1 MPEKSQASSAN
12 SKTSSQTNS
21 SVKAKLAARVKID
34 QNVVTLTSDKLY
46 ILDTNILLHEP
57 LAFTSFKENDVV
69 VPMTVL
75 EELDYIKDSKKDVAR
90 DARVSIRAMED
101 LLHNATPEQMLAG
114 VSMAGLGA
122 GESAPTGAL
131 SIFSDLSMPDKQ
143 QVFTSNE
150 NDNRIINVALYLQQK
165 LAPRQVILVTKD
177 INMRLKAK
185 GAGMGLVEDYRT
197 DQLVSDIK
205 YLSKGYHQFEGDFW
219 EHVKLVDSHTEG
231 RDTIHSIPKNVL
243 PEAYVNEFLIDEK
256 RQFAGLVESVN
267 DDTLDVLDLG
277 YERIM
282 SRRAWGIL
290 PKNIGQAMALHA
302 LLDPHIDLC
311 ILTGP
316 AGSGKTLL
324 ALAAALEM
332 VVEKNM
338 YDKIIVTRSTP
349 EIAESIGF
357 LPGTE
362 EEKMAPWL
370 AAITDSLEVLHKH
383 DENTKGSMSY
393 IMEKANIQF
402 KSVNFMRGRSIQN
415 AIVILDESQNLTAS
429 QLKTIITRCG
439 EGTKLICGGN
449 LAQIDSNYLSA
460 VTSGLTYIVEKFK
473 NFSGSATIN
482 LDGVVRSRLA
492 EFAEKEL

>member
-1 MPEKSQASSAN
+1 MPKN
-12 SKTSSQTNS
+12 QT
-21 SVKAKLAARVKID
+21 VETLDIQTAARVHR
-34 QNVVTLTSDKLY
+34 KLFV
-46 ILDTNILLHEP
+46 LDTNILLHEP
-57 LAFTSFKENDVV
+57 LAFLSFKEHDVV

-101 LLHNATPEQMLAG
+101 LLHDASPEQMLEG
-114 VSMAGLGA
+114 VTMQGLGS
-122 GESAPTGAL
+122 GKTAPTGAL
-131 SIFSDLSMPDKQ
+131 SIFADLSMQDKQ
-143 QVFTSNE
+143 QVFSSNE
-150 NDNRIINVALYLQQK
+150 NDNRIINAALYLQAQNPK
-165 LAPRQVILVTKD
+165 RDVVLVTKD

-185 GAGMGLVEDYRT
+185 GAGMSLVQDYRS
-197 DQLVSDIK
+197 DQLISDMK
-205 YLSKGYHQFEGDFW
+205 YLTKGFYKFEGNFW
-219 EHVKLVDSHTEG
+219 DKVKSVESVTEG
-231 RDTIHSIPKNVL
+231 RDTVHTIDKSLV
-243 PEAYVNEFLIDEK
+243 PEPYINEFIVDDDGS
-256 RQFAGLVESVN
+256 FAGLIEAI
-267 DDTLDVLDLG
+267 DEDTIEVLDLG
-277 YERIM
+277 VDRLM
-282 SRRAWGIL
+282 ARKAWGIH
-290 PKNIGQAMALHA
+290 PKNIGQAMALHT

-324 ALAAALEM
+324 ALAAALHM
-332 VVEKNM
+332 VIEHNM

-370 AAITDSLEVLHKH
+370 AAITDSLEVLHKN
-383 DENTKGSMSY
+383 DENTKGSMNY

-402 KSVNFMRGRSIQN
+402 KSVNFMRGRSLQN

-439 EGTKLICGGN
+439 EGTKLICAGN
-449 LAQIDSNYLSA
+449 LSQIDSNYLNPL
-460 VTSGLTYIVEKFK
+460 TSGLTYLVEKFK
-473 NFSGSATIN
+473 YFSGSATVS

-492 EFAEKEL
+492 EFAEKQL

>member
-1 MPEKSQASSAN
+1 MPIHSS
-12 SKTSSQTNS
+12 ST
-21 SVKAKLAARVKID
+21 KIY
-34 QNVVTLTSDKLY
+34 V
-46 ILDTNILLHEP
+46 LDTNILLHEP
-57 LAFTSFKENDVV
+57 LAFLSFQEHDVV
-69 VPMTVL
+69 IPMTVL

-90 DARVSIRAMED
+90 DARVSIRAMENILKDASPEEMTHGVSLAGSVGGEHGPSGRLSIYTD
-101 LLHNATPEQMLAG
+101 LL
-114 VSMAGLGA
+114 MAQEL
-122 GESAPTGAL
+122 
-131 SIFSDLSMPDKQ
+131 

-150 NDNRIINVALYLQQK
+150 NDNRIINVGLDLQQSH
-165 LAPRQVILVTKD
+165 PDTTVVLVTKD

-185 GAGMGLVEDYRT
+185 GAGMRKVEDYRT
-197 DQLVSDIK
+197 DQLIDDIK
-205 YLSKGYHQFEGDFW
+205 YLCKGYMMFPGDFW
-219 EHVKLVDSHTEG
+219 SQVTDVQSRQEG
-231 RDTIHSIPKNVL
+231 RDTIHSIPKSVL
-243 PEAYVNEFLIDEK
+243 PDAYINEFIIDETK
-256 RQFAGLVESVN
+256 TFAGLIEGIDQEVIE
-267 DDTLDVLDLG
+267 VLDLG
-277 YERIM
+277 VERLM
-282 SRRAWGIL
+282 SRQAWGIQ
-290 PKNIGQAMALHA
+290 PKNIGQAMALHT
-302 LLDPHIDLC
+302 LLDPHIDLV
-311 ILTGP
+311 IMTGP

-383 DENTKGSMSY
+383 DENTSGSMSY

-415 AIVILDESQNLTAS
+415 AIVILDESQNLTAA

-473 NFSGSATIN
+473 HFEGSSTIT
-482 LDGVVRSRLA
+482 LEGVVRSRLA
-492 EFAEKEL
+492 EFAENTL

>member
-1 MPEKSQASSAN
+1 MPIHSS
-12 SKTSSQTNS
+12 ST
-21 SVKAKLAARVKID
+21 KIY
-34 QNVVTLTSDKLY
+34 V
-46 ILDTNILLHEP
+46 LDTNILLHEP
-57 LAFTSFKENDVV
+57 LAFLSFQEHDVV
-69 VPMTVL
+69 IPMTVL

-90 DARVSIRAMED
+90 DARVSIRAMENILKDASPEEMTHGVSLAGSVGGEHGPSGRLSIYTD
-101 LLHNATPEQMLAG
+101 LL
-114 VSMAGLGA
+114 MAQEL
-122 GESAPTGAL
+122 
-131 SIFSDLSMPDKQ
+131 

-150 NDNRIINVALYLQQK
+150 NDNRIINVGLDLQQSH
-165 LAPRQVILVTKD
+165 PDTTVVLVTKD

-185 GAGMGLVEDYRT
+185 GAGMRKVEDYRT
-197 DQLVSDIK
+197 DQLIDDIK
-205 YLSKGYHQFEGDFW
+205 YLCKGYMMFPGDFW
-219 EHVKLVDSHTEG
+219 SQVTDVQSRQEG
-231 RDTIHSIPKNVL
+231 RDTIHSIPKSVL
-243 PEAYVNEFLIDEK
+243 PDAYINEFIIDETK
-256 RQFAGLVESVN
+256 TFAGLIEGIDQEVIE
-267 DDTLDVLDLG
+267 VLDLG
-277 YERIM
+277 VERLM
-282 SRRAWGIL
+282 SRQAWGIQ
-290 PKNIGQAMALHA
+290 PKNIGQAMALHT
-302 LLDPHIDLC
+302 LLDPHIDLV
-311 ILTGP
+311 IMTGP

-383 DENTKGSMSY
+383 DENTSGSMSY

-473 NFSGSATIN
+473 HFEGSSTIT
-482 LDGVVRSRLA
+482 LEGVVRSRLA
-492 EFAEKEL
+492 EFAENTL

>member
-1 MPEKSQASSAN
+1 MPTEN
-12 SKTSSQTNS
+12 M
-21 SVKAKLAARVKID
+21 
-34 QNVVTLTSDKLY
+34 LTTRIY
-46 ILDTNILLHEP
+46 VLDTNILLHEP
-57 LAFTSFKENDVV
+57 LAFLSFKENDVV

-75 EELDYIKDSKKDVAR
+75 EELDYIKDSQKDVAR

-101 LLHNATPEQMLAG
+101 LLHEATPEQLIAG
-114 VSMAGLGA
+114 VSMKGLGA
-122 GESAPTGAL
+122 GETAPVGKL
-131 SIFSDLSMPDKQ
+131 SIFVDHALPVDKNL
-143 QVFTSNE
+143 FTSNE
-150 NDNRIINVALYLQQK
+150 NDNRIINTALHLQASC
-165 LAPRQVILVTKD
+165 APRIVVLVTKD

-185 GAGMGLVEDYRT
+185 GAGLAHVEDYRT
-197 DQLVSDIK
+197 DQLISDIK
-205 YLSKGYHQFEGDFW
+205 YLTKGFHRFKGDFW
-219 EHVKLVDSHTEG
+219 AEVKSVDSRTEG
-231 RDTIHSIPKNVL
+231 RDTIHTLDRQVL
-243 PEAYVNEFLIDEK
+243 PDAYVNEYVLDDTEH
-256 RQFAGLVESVN
+256 FAGLIEGVSK
-267 DDTLDVLDLG
+267 DSLDVLDLG
-277 YERIM
+277 YERLM
-282 SRRAWGIL
+282 GRRAWGIS

-302 LLDPHIDLC
+302 LLDPHIDLV

-383 DENTKGSMSY
+383 DENVKGSMSY

-439 EGTKLICGGN
+439 EGTKLICSGN

-492 EFAEKEL
+492 KFAEEQL

>member
-1 MPEKSQASSAN
+1 MPRK
-12 SKTSSQTNS
+12 
-21 SVKAKLAARVKID
+21 KLPSTKIY
-34 QNVVTLTSDKLY
+34 V
-46 ILDTNILLHEP
+46 LDTNILLHEP
-57 LAFTSFKENDVV
+57 TAFLSFKENDVV

-90 DARVSIRAMED
+90 DARISIRSMEN
-101 LLHNATPEQMLAG
+101 LLHDATPEEMLDG
-114 VSMAGLGA
+114 VSMEGLTA
-122 GESAPTGAL
+122 GESAPTGRL
-131 SIFSDLSMPDKQ
+131 SIFADLNMPVNQ

-150 NDNRIINVALYLQQK
+150 NDNRIINVALHLQRTK
-165 LAPRQVILVTKD
+165 APRQVILVTKD

-185 GAGMGLVEDYRT
+185 GAGMELVEDYRT

-219 EHVKLVDSHTEG
+219 TKVKSVDSRTEG
-231 RDTIHSIPKNVL
+231 RDTIHTIPRKVL
-243 PEAYVNEFLIDEK
+243 PEAYINEFLLDDTEH
-256 RQFAGLVESVN
+256 FAGLVESM
-267 DDTLDVLDLG
+267 DEETMEVLDLG
-277 YERIM
+277 YERLM
-282 SRRAWGIL
+282 GRHAWGIT
-290 PKNIGQAMALHA
+290 PKNIGQALAFHA
-302 LLDPHIDLC
+302 LLDPHIDLV
-311 ILTGP
+311 IMTGP

-332 VVEKNM
+332 TVERNM

-370 AAITDSLEVLHKH
+370 AAITDSLEVLHKN
-383 DENTKGSMSY
+383 DENTKGSMNY

-402 KSVNFMRGRSIQN
+402 KSVNFMRGRSLQN
-415 AIVILDESQNLTAS
+415 AIVILDEAQNLTAS

-439 EGTKLICGGN
+439 EGTKLICSGN

-492 EFAEKEL
+492 EFAEEQL

>member
-1 MPEKSQASSAN
+1 MPKKTALD
-12 SKTSSQTNS
+12 SKIY
-21 SVKAKLAARVKID
+21 V
-34 QNVVTLTSDKLY
+34 
-46 ILDTNILLHEP
+46 LDTNILLHEP
-57 LAFTSFKENDVV
+57 LAFLSFKENDVV

-101 LLHNATPEQMLAG
+101 LLHDATPEQMVDG
-114 VSMAGLGA
+114 VSMKGLGE
-122 GESAPTGAL
+122 GLSAPTGSL
-131 SIFSDLSMPDKQ
+131 SIFVDHGLPIDKH
-143 QVFTSNE
+143 VFTSNE
-150 NDNRIINVALYLQQK
+150 NDNRIINSALHLQAER
-165 LAPRQVILVTKD
+165 APRQVVLVTKD

-185 GAGMGLVEDYRT
+185 GAGLALVEDYRT
-197 DQLVSDIK
+197 DQLISDIK
-205 YLSKGYHQFEGDFW
+205 YLSKGYHTFKGDFW
-219 EHVKLVDSHTEG
+219 SGVKLVNSRTEG
-231 RDTIHSIPKNVL
+231 RDTIHTIERKVL
-243 PEAYVNEFLIDEK
+243 PEAYVNEFLIDESGK
-256 RQFAGLVESVN
+256 FAGIVESLSE
-267 DDTLDVLDLG
+267 DHLEVLDLG
-277 YERIM
+277 FERLM
-282 SRRAWGIL
+282 GRRAWGIT
-290 PKNIGQAMALHA
+290 PKNIGQAMSLHA
-302 LLDPHIDLC
+302 LLDPHIDLV

-332 VVEKNM
+332 VIEKNM

-383 DENTKGSMSY
+383 DENVKGSMSY

-439 EGTKLICGGN
+439 EGTKLICSGN

-460 VTSGLTYIVEKFK
+460 VTSGLTYLVEKFK
-473 NFSGSATIN
+473 NFSGSATVN

-492 EFAEKEL
+492 EFAEEQM

>member
-1 MPEKSQASSAN
+1 MPRKKS
-12 SKTSSQTNS
+12 TET
-21 SVKAKLAARVKID
+21 KIY
-34 QNVVTLTSDKLY
+34 V
-46 ILDTNILLHEP
+46 LDTNILLHEP
-57 LAFTSFKENDVV
+57 LAFLSFKENDVV

-90 DARVSIRAMED
+90 DARVSIRSMED
-101 LLHNATPEQMLAG
+101 LLHNATPEDMLAG
-114 VSMAGLGA
+114 VSMEGLGA
-122 GESAPTGAL
+122 GENKPTGSL
-131 SIFSDLSMPDKQ
+131 SIFADLNMVESQ

-150 NDNRIINVALYLQQK
+150 NDNRIINVALHLQK
-165 LAPRQVILVTKD
+165 TYAPQQVVLVTKD
-177 INMRLKAK
+177 LNMRLKAK
-185 GAGMGLVEDYRT
+185 GAGLAHVEDYRT
-197 DQLVSDIK
+197 DQLITDIK
-205 YLSKGYHQFEGDFW
+205 YLSKGFHKFEGNFW
-219 EHVKLVDSHTEG
+219 EKVKSVESRSEG
-231 RDTIHSIPKNVL
+231 RDTIHTL
-243 PEAYVNEFLIDEK
+243 PRNIMEDPYINEFLLDDSK
-256 RQFAGLVESVN
+256 HFAGIIEGITS
-267 DDTLDVLDLG
+267 DTLEVLDLG
-277 YERIM
+277 YERLM
-282 SRRAWGIL
+282 SRHAWGIT
-290 PKNIGQAMALHA
+290 PKNIGQAMALHS

-383 DENTKGSMSY
+383 DENAKSSMNY

-415 AIVILDESQNLTAS
+415 SIVILDESQNLTAA

-439 EGTKLICGGN
+439 EGTKLICSGN

-460 VTSGLTYIVEKFK
+460 VTSGLTYLVERFK
-473 NFSGSATIN
+473 NFSGSSTIN

-492 EFAEKEL
+492 EFAEQEL

>member
-1 MPEKSQASSAN
+1 MPRKKSPDI
-12 SKTSSQTNS
+12 
-21 SVKAKLAARVKID
+21 KIY
-34 QNVVTLTSDKLY
+34 V
-46 ILDTNILLHEP
+46 LDTNILLHEP
-57 LAFTSFKENDVV
+57 LAFTSFKEHDVV

-90 DARVSIRAMED
+90 DARVSIRSMED
-101 LLHNATPEQMLAG
+101 LLHDAKPEELIAG
-114 VSMAGLGA
+114 VSMKGLGA
-122 GESAPTGAL
+122 GDAAPSGEL
-131 SIFSDLSMPDKQ
+131 SIYADLNMAESQ

-150 NDNRIINVALYLQQK
+150 NDNRIINVALMLQASH
-165 LAPRQVILVTKD
+165 APQQVVLVTKD
-177 INMRLKAK
+177 LNMRLKAK
-185 GAGMGLVEDYRT
+185 GAGLDNVEDYRT

-219 EHVKLVDSHTEG
+219 EKVKSVDSRTEG
-231 RDTIHSIPKNVL
+231 RDTIHTIPKSML
-243 PEAYVNEFLIDEK
+243 PEAYVNEFLVDDTGH
-256 RQFAGLVESVN
+256 FAGLVESITS
-267 DDTLDVLDLG
+267 DELEVLDLG
-277 YERIM
+277 YERLM
-282 SRRAWGIL
+282 GRHAWGIS

-302 LLDPHIDLC
+302 LLDPHIDLVV
-311 ILTGP
+311 LTGP

-383 DENTKGSMSY
+383 DENVKGSMNY

-415 AIVILDESQNLTAS
+415 SIVILDESQNLTAS

-460 VTSGLTYIVEKFK
+460 VTSGLTYLVEKFK

-492 EFAEKEL
+492 EFAEEQL